1 MTETIAYDLK
11 DGIATIRLDDGKVN
25 AMSQPFFEALNASL
39 DRAEKDRAGAVV
51 ITGRPGVF
59 SAGLNLKVLPTLAP
73 EDLTRTMINFGR
85 TLHRVFAFPIPTVAA
100 VSGHAIAGGA
110 ILMFACD
117 RRLVAEGPHRIHV
130 NEVAIGLTLPSW
142 AITIAESA
150 IPPQWHTE
158 AILHARLYSPEE
170 ALERGMI
177 QAVVKPSERLQDEA
191 LAAADQ
197 LKALDTIAYA
207 STKARQRAEASRR
220 IFELLEKEA
229 STAGLTPRGS

>member
-11 DGIATIRLDDGKVN
+11 DEIATIRLDDGKVN
-25 AMSQPFFEALNASL
+25 AMSQPFYDALNAAL
-39 DRAEKDRAGAVV
+39 DRAEKERAGAVV

-85 TLHRVFAFPIPTVAA
+85 TLHRVFTFPIPTVAA

-117 RRLVAEGPHRIHV
+117 LRLVAEGPHRIHV

-142 AITIAESA
+142 AITIAEFA
-150 IPPQWHTE
+150 IPPRWHTE

-177 QAVVKPSERLQDEA
+177 QLVARPADRLQDEA
-191 LAAADQ
+191 LAAAAQ
-197 LKALDTIAYA
+197 LRALDTIAYA
-207 STKARQRAEASRR
+207 STKARQRAEATRR
-220 IFELLEKEA
+220 IFDLLEKEA
-229 STAGLTPRGS
+229 STAELKPRGS